1 MRVCKP
7 APTQQGGGDLARAVS
22 FDSESFQGG
31 AGEILALHGESP
43 EELVWKRDGDVLHG
57 FRILKESVKST
68 RSWL

>member
-31 AGEILALHGESP
+31 AREILALRGERHQQF
-43 EELVWKRDGDVLHG
+43 VGKRDGDALHG